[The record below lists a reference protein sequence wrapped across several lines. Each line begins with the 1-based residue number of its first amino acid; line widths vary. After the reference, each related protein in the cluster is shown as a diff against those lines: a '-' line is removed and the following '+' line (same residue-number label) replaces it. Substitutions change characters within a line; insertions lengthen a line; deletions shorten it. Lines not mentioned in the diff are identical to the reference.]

1 MKLNDIK
8 QSFRLYMNGVTAASM
23 REKGLN
29 YKLIWGISIQH
40 LQEMAAE
47 IIETTP
53 AVEDQH
59 KLALQVWQEDIREC
73 KILATLVMPH
83 ELMSKETAEEW
94 LTSLTTQEM
103 AEWLSFNLLRYMPY
117 AREIAA
123 NAIQSDNKNQVICGQ
138 NILKRIG

>member
-1 MKLNDIK
+1 
-8 QSFRLYMNGVTAASM
+8 MNGVTAASM

-47 IIETTP
+47 IIEKTP
-53 AVEDQH
+53 DVEDQFV
-59 KLALQVWQEDIREC
+59 LATQLWDEDIREC

-83 ELMSKETAEEW
+83 ELLNKETAEQW
-94 LTSLTTQEM
+94 VASLTTQEM
-103 AEWLSFNLLRYMPY
+103 AEWLSFNLLRYTPY
-117 AREIAA
+117 AREIAEK
-123 NAIQSDNKNQVICGQ
+123 AIESNNRLQVICGQ